1 MKKPVII
8 MSARDMHNSSFG
20 LTMLG
25 NNDGYYQ
32 FIRQSGGLPLTF
44 MATDEAEA
52 EEAAALADGLLITGG
67 ADIDP
72 ALYGEENHGSSPGE
86 ARIDR
91 SDLLLYQAF
100 IKAHKPVLGICRGI
114 QLIAAAE
121 HATLIQDIP
130 SYGNYLNHS
139 QWTFEPRPAYNF
151 KSHDCMF
158 VKGSRLYEIFGEQYP
173 VNSFHHQALKT
184 VPAGYKETA
193 RSTDGLIEA
202 IESELVT
209 AVQWHPERLID
220 DPKHLAIGEMFIR
233 MVNAQDR

>member
-1 MKKPVII
+1 

-25 NNDGYYQ
+25 NNDEYYQ
-32 FIRQSGGLPLTF
+32 FIRKAGGTPVTF
-44 MATDEAEA
+44 MAFDETDAL
-52 EEAAALADGLLITGG
+52 EAASLADGLLLTGG

-72 ALYGEENHGSSPGE
+72 ALYGEENNGSSPGE
-86 ARIDR
+86 EHIDR
-91 SDLLLYQAF
+91 SDLLLYQSF

-121 HATLIQDIP
+121 HAALIQDIP

-139 QWTFEPRPAYNF
+139 QWSFVPRIAHNA
-151 KSHDCMF
+151 KSHECTF
-158 VKGSRLYEIFGEQYP
+158 AKGSRLYEIFGEQYP

>member
-8 MSARDMHNSSFG
+8 MSARDMHNSSYG

-25 NNDGYYQ
+25 NNDEYYQ
-32 FIRQSGGLPLTF
+32 FIRKAGGIPLTF
-44 MATDEAEA
+44 MAFDETDAL
-52 EEAAALADGLLITGG
+52 EAASLADGLLLTGG

-72 ALYGEENHGSSPGE
+72 ALYGEENHGSSPGDE
-86 ARIDR
+86 QIDR

-100 IKAHKPVLGICRGI
+100 IKAQKPVLGICRGI

-121 HATLIQDIP
+121 HAALIQDIA

-139 QWTFEPRPAYNF
+139 QWSFVPRIAHNA
-151 KSHDCMF
+151 KSHECTF